1 MITITNFW
9 SIFMIT
15 ITIFGLIFMIS
26 VLILE
31 GWGEKKEDDGCV
43 WRFFLLLLQSTR
55 LMTCVIINETQFI

>member
-31 GWGEKKEDDGCV
+31 GMGEKKEDDGCV
-43 WRFFLLLLQSTR
+43 WRFFYYFCNLH
-55 LMTCVIINETQFI
+55 V